1 MFLRLQRSAL
11 LTVGVLLV
19 VAACDT
25 HKSPTTPTPPCVFT
39 ITPTAITIGSDGGA
53 GSVSVTTTAGCA
65 WTAVSANGWLSITAG
80 ANGNASGEVLYS
92 VTANAGTSAR
102 SGRMTIAGTDVTI
115 TQDGRAVA
123 PCTYELSPTTTDFTK
138 DGGSGTF
145 TVDTA
150 DGCAWTARSDAGWIV
165 IAGDGTGSGPKTVS
179 YSVARNNDTSS
190 RTGTIALGDRRLS
203 VRQSGDAGACQYS
216 VAPVLFNPCMPA
228 GTATATIT
236 TSASCPWT
244 AASNVPWL
252 NVSSASGAGTASISL
267 AYTENYDAPREGV
280 VMVRWPTPTAG
291 QNIRVQ
297 QAGCRYA
304 VSRTSIDMPAAGGS
318 ATFDVI
324 QQSDPLTCG
333 SATQDRCVWTARSEV
348 PWITITTSMPRSGD
362 NPVAFAVT
370 ANDSLSMRTGTI
382 LVRDQVVTVVQAGK
396 QP

>member
-1 MFLRLQRSAL
+1 MSLKLLRSVLFTAAL
-11 LTVGVLLV
+11 LLIVS
-19 VAACDT
+19 ACDT
-25 HKSPTTPTPPCVFT
+25 RTSPTTPTPPCAFT
-39 ITPTAITIGSDGGA
+39 VTPATITIGSDA
-53 GSVSVTTTAGCA
+53 GTGRVSVTTTAGCA
-65 WTAVSANGWLSITAG
+65 WTAVSANGWLAVTSG
-80 ANGNASGEVLYS
+80 ANGSGSGDVVYS
-92 VTANAGTSAR
+92 VTANAATSAR
-102 SGRMTIAGTDVTI
+102 SGRMTIAGKDVTI
-115 TQDGRAVA
+115 TQDGRAAV
-123 PCTYELSPTTTDFTK
+123 PCTYELSPATTDFTK

-145 TVDTA
+145 TVATA

-165 IAGDGTGSGPKTVS
+165 IAGDGAGSGPKTVS

-190 RTGTIALGDRRLS
+190 RSGTIALGERRLT

-216 VAPVLFNPCMPA
+216 VAPALFNPCMPA
-228 GTATATIT
+228 GTAIATIA

-244 AASNVPWL
+244 ATSNVSWL
-252 NVSSASGAGTASISL
+252 RVSSESGAGTASISL

-304 VSRTSIDMPAAGGS
+304 VSRTSIDIASAGGS

-348 PWITITTSMPRSGD
+348 SWITITTGMPRSGD
-362 NPVAFAVT
+362 NPVAFVVA
-370 ANDSLSMRTGTI
+370 ANDSLSPRTGTI
-382 LVRDQVVTVVQAGK
+382 VVRDKVVTVVQAGK
-396 QP
+396 